1 MKSLTDLRVV
11 LVIHRKNGF
20 FCSSEIQKLLGY
32 SMTELKIF
40 HLFILSIYTTLLKLL
55 LKAVCWTLVS
65 CETTDGVDDQKST
78 QYLSGW
84 NSKRLRFCVSQ
95 GTRICEKKTNIF
107 LCSWYYVP
115 FKRSIERLIE
125 YFELD
130 YFHRI
135 AKLFNHN
142 ELEAIKDRKDKFK
155 RWDVIFCT
163 SRELTG

>member
-11 LVIHRKNGF
+11 LVMHKKLCF

-55 LKAVCWTLVS
+55 HKAVCWTLVS
-65 CETTDGVDDQKST
+65 CEPTDGVDDQKST

-95 GTRICEKKTNIF
+95 GTRICEKKNQHLSLFLILCTFQEIYWETDRVLLNWIIF
-107 LCSWYYVP
+107 T
-115 FKRSIERLIE
+115 E
-125 YFELD
+125 
-130 YFHRI
+130 
-135 AKLFNHN
+135 
-142 ELEAIKDRKDKFK
+142 
-155 RWDVIFCT
+155 
-163 SRELTG
+163 

>member
-11 LVIHRKNGF
+11 LVIHKKLCF
-20 FCSSEIQKLLGY
+20 FCSNSEIQKLLGY

-65 CETTDGVDDQKST
+65 CEPTDGVDDQKST

-95 GTRICEKKTNIF
+95 GTRICEKKNQHLSLF
-107 LCSWYYVP
+107 LILCTFQEIYWETGRV
-115 FKRSIERLIE
+115 FWTG
-125 YFELD
+125 
-130 YFHRI
+130 
-135 AKLFNHN
+135 LFSQNSK
-142 ELEAIKDRKDKFK
+142 A
-155 RWDVIFCT
+155 V
-163 SRELTG
+163 

>member
-11 LVIHRKNGF
+11 LVIHRNNGF

-55 LKAVCWTLVS
+55 HKAVCWTLVS
-65 CETTDGVDDQKST
+65 CEPTDGVDDQKST

-95 GTRICEKKTNIF
+95 GTRICEKKNQHLSLF
-107 LCSWYYVP
+107 LILCTFQEIYWETDRV
-115 FKRSIERLIE
+115 FWTG
-125 YFELD
+125 
-130 YFHRI
+130 
-135 AKLFNHN
+135 LFSQNSK
-142 ELEAIKDRKDKFK
+142 A
-155 RWDVIFCT
+155 V
-163 SRELTG
+163 

>member
-55 LKAVCWTLVS
+55 HKAVCWTLVS
-65 CETTDGVDDQKST
+65 CEPTDGVDDQKST

-95 GTRICEKKTNIF
+95 GTRICEKKNQHLSLF
-107 LCSWYYVP
+107 LILCTFQEIYWETDRV
-115 FKRSIERLIE
+115 FWTG
-125 YFELD
+125 
-130 YFHRI
+130 
-135 AKLFNHN
+135 LFSQNSK
-142 ELEAIKDRKDKFK
+142 A
-155 RWDVIFCT
+155 V
-163 SRELTG
+163 

>member
-1 MKSLTDLRVV
+1 M
-11 LVIHRKNGF
+11 IHKKLCF

-40 HLFILSIYTTLLKLL
+40 ILFILSIYTTLLKLL
-55 LKAVCWTLVS
+55 HKAVCWTLVS
-65 CETTDGVDDQKST
+65 CEPTDGVDDQKST

-95 GTRICEKKTNIF
+95 GTRICEKKNQHLSLF
-107 LCSWYYVP
+107 LILCT

-155 RWDVIFCT
+155 R
-163 SRELTG
+163 

>member
-11 LVIHRKNGF
+11 LVIHRKLCF

-55 LKAVCWTLVS
+55 HKAVCWTLVS
-65 CETTDGVDDQKST
+65 CEPTDGVDDQKST

-95 GTRICEKKTNIF
+95 GTRICEKKNQHLSLF
-107 LCSWYYVP
+107 LILCTFQEIYWETDRV
-115 FKRSIERLIE
+115 FWTG
-125 YFELD
+125 
-130 YFHRI
+130 
-135 AKLFNHN
+135 LFSQNSK
-142 ELEAIKDRKDKFK
+142 A
-155 RWDVIFCT
+155 V
-163 SRELTG
+163 

>member
-11 LVIHRKNGF
+11 LVIHKKLCF

-65 CETTDGVDDQKST
+65 CEPTDGVDDQKST

-95 GTRICEKKTNIF
+95 GTRICEKKNQHLSLF
-107 LCSWYYVP
+107 LILCTFQEIYWETDRV
-115 FKRSIERLIE
+115 FWTG
-125 YFELD
+125 
-130 YFHRI
+130 
-135 AKLFNHN
+135 LFSQNSK
-142 ELEAIKDRKDKFK
+142 A
-155 RWDVIFCT
+155 V
-163 SRELTG
+163 

>member
-11 LVIHRKNGF
+11 LVIHKKLCL
-20 FCSSEIQKLLGY
+20 FCSNSEIQKLLGY

-65 CETTDGVDDQKST
+65 CEPTDGVDDQKST

-95 GTRICEKKTNIF
+95 GTRICEKKNQHLSLF
-107 LCSWYYVP
+107 LILCTFQEIYWETDRV
-115 FKRSIERLIE
+115 FWTG
-125 YFELD
+125 
-130 YFHRI
+130 
-135 AKLFNHN
+135 LFSQNSK
-142 ELEAIKDRKDKFK
+142 A
-155 RWDVIFCT
+155 V
-163 SRELTG
+163 

>member
-1 MKSLTDLRVV
+1 MS
-11 LVIHRKNGF
+11 RKGLEF
-20 FCSSEIQKLLGY
+20 
-32 SMTELKIF
+32 
-40 HLFILSIYTTLLKLL
+40 
-55 LKAVCWTLVS
+55 V
-65 CETTDGVDDQKST
+65 
-78 QYLSGW
+78 
-84 NSKRLRFCVSQ
+84 R
-95 GTRICEKKTNIF
+95 KKTNIF

-155 RWDVIFCT
+155 R
-163 SRELTG
+163 

>member
-11 LVIHRKNGF
+11 LVIHKKLCF
-20 FCSSEIQKLLGY
+20 FCSNSEIQKLLGY

-65 CETTDGVDDQKST
+65 CEPTDGVDDQKST

-95 GTRICEKKTNIF
+95 GTRICEKKNQHLSLF
-107 LCSWYYVP
+107 LILCTFQEIYWETDRV
-115 FKRSIERLIE
+115 FWTG
-125 YFELD
+125 
-130 YFHRI
+130 
-135 AKLFNHN
+135 LFSQNS
-142 ELEAIKDRKDKFK
+142 K
-155 RWDVIFCT
+155 VV
-163 SRELTG
+163 

>member
-11 LVIHRKNGF
+11 LVIHKKLCF
-20 FCSSEIQKLLGY
+20 FCSNSEIQKLLGY
-32 SMTELKIF
+32 STMELKIF

-95 GTRICEKKTNIF
+95 GTRICEKKNQHLSLF
-107 LCSWYYVP
+107 LILCTFQEIYWETDRV
-115 FKRSIERLIE
+115 FWTG
-125 YFELD
+125 
-130 YFHRI
+130 
-135 AKLFNHN
+135 LFSQNSK
-142 ELEAIKDRKDKFK
+142 A
-155 RWDVIFCT
+155 V
-163 SRELTG
+163 

>member
-11 LVIHRKNGF
+11 LVIHKKLCL
-20 FCSSEIQKLLGY
+20 FCSNSEIQKLLGY

-65 CETTDGVDDQKST
+65 CEPTDGVDDQKST

-95 GTRICEKKTNIF
+95 GTRICEKKNQHLSLFFI
-107 LCSWYYVP
+107 LCTFQEIYWETDRV
-115 FKRSIERLIE
+115 FWTG
-125 YFELD
+125 
-130 YFHRI
+130 
-135 AKLFNHN
+135 LFSQNSK
-142 ELEAIKDRKDKFK
+142 A
-155 RWDVIFCT
+155 V
-163 SRELTG
+163 

>member
-11 LVIHRKNGF
+11 LVIHKKLCF

-55 LKAVCWTLVS
+55 HKAVCWTLVS
-65 CETTDGVDDQKST
+65 CEPTDGVDDQKST

-95 GTRICEKKTNIF
+95 GTRICEKKNQHLSLF
-107 LCSWYYVP
+107 LILCTFQEIYWETGRV
-115 FKRSIERLIE
+115 FWTG
-125 YFELD
+125 
-130 YFHRI
+130 
-135 AKLFNHN
+135 LFSQNS
-142 ELEAIKDRKDKFK
+142 K
-155 RWDVIFCT
+155 VV
-163 SRELTG
+163 

>member
-11 LVIHRKNGF
+11 LVIHKKLCL
-20 FCSSEIQKLLGY
+20 FCSNSEIQKLLGY

-65 CETTDGVDDQKST
+65 CEPTDGVDDQKST

-95 GTRICEKKTNIF
+95 GTRICERKNQHLSLFFI
-107 LCSWYYVP
+107 LCTFQEIYWETDRV
-115 FKRSIERLIE
+115 FWTG
-125 YFELD
+125 
-130 YFHRI
+130 
-135 AKLFNHN
+135 LFSQNSK
-142 ELEAIKDRKDKFK
+142 A
-155 RWDVIFCT
+155 V
-163 SRELTG
+163 

>member
-11 LVIHRKNGF
+11 LVIHRNNGF

-55 LKAVCWTLVS
+55 HKVVCWTLVS
-65 CETTDGVDDQKST
+65 CEPTDGVDDQKST

-95 GTRICEKKTNIF
+95 GTRICEKKNQHLSLF
-107 LCSWYYVP
+107 LILCTFQEINWETDRV
-115 FKRSIERLIE
+115 FWTG
-125 YFELD
+125 
-130 YFHRI
+130 
-135 AKLFNHN
+135 LFSQNSK
-142 ELEAIKDRKDKFK
+142 A
-155 RWDVIFCT
+155 V
-163 SRELTG
+163 